1 MLYYDRIDVFEDI
14 SVNKTSPS
22 KEFIICYYHFL
33 DKRLKFQLDL
43 GAQFF
48 FIVYKRWI
56 KEIVT
61 FDNIE
66 IEKGIFHHL
75 QNVIFLEDEDI
86 ENI

>member
-14 SVNKTSPS
+14 SVNKTSPT
-22 KEFIICYYHFL
+22 KGFIICHYHFL

>member
-1 MLYYDRIDVFEDI
+1 MIEL
-14 SVNKTSPS
+14 T
-22 KEFIICYYHFL
+22 FL
-33 DKRLKFQLDL
+33 KILVLIRQAHQKSLLFVINL

-75 QNVIFLEDEDI
+75 QNIIFLEDEDI

>member
-1 MLYYDRIDVFEDI
+1 MIELTFLKILVLIRQAHQKSLLFV
-14 SVNKTSPS
+14 
-22 KEFIICYYHFL
+22 IIIFL

-75 QNVIFLEDEDI
+75 QNIIFLEDEDI